1 LPNTFQ
7 TFVGIDGGSERHRV
21 CIRDWAGELIEQRWI
36 EHSGSSLVERL
47 EWLRT
52 KVGNRPAGMAIS
64 IEIPHGAIV
73 ETLVENSFAVF
84 SINPKQLDR
93 FRDRY
98 SPAGPR
104 TTGATLGGWPI
115 RCAQI
120 CTVFIA
126 CGSTLPPPP
135 FASIIT
141 LRRRPG
147 ARTEPREQPATGAVT
162 PLLPLNSCA
171 VPLLLTSRG
180 GGTCSRARL
189 CRRKPPGFLRRNL
202 MASCAVIRSV
212 AWTLSK
218 SKPLCRLRR

>member
-1 LPNTFQ
+1 LTRLVEPQGGALPNTFQ

-126 CGSTLPPPP
+126 CGSTPPL
-135 FASIIT
+135 
-141 LRRRPG
+141 LRLRQLSRLEDDL
-147 ARTEPREQPATGAVT
+147 AQEQNRVNNQLREQLHRYFPSIPVLF
-162 PLLPLNSCA
+162 PC
-171 VPLLLTSRG
+171 
-180 GGTCSRARL
+180 C
-189 CRRKPPGFLRRNL
+189 
-202 MASCAVIRSV
+202 
-212 AWTLSK
+212 
-218 SKPLCRLRR
+218 